1 MLTDWEGHKIRNWIA
16 LVTGVFLLAIS
27 VNWVYDPA
35 GMVTGGVTGLGI
47 SIKYLSGKF
56 LPFEIPVWL
65 TNLAFN
71 LPLLILAWKLLGKK
85 FILRTLVATGLL
97 SFFIYPLLFP
107 SPLSLFFSLPPRPS
121 PVV

>member
-56 LPFEIPVWL
+56 SSKNNSFS
-65 TNLAFN
+65 
-71 LPLLILAWKLLGKK
+71 
-85 FILRTLVATGLL
+85 ILRFLM
-97 SFFIYPLLFP
+97 
-107 SPLSLFFSLPPRPS
+107 
-121 PVV
+121 

>member
-47 SIKYLSGKF
+47 SIKYL
-56 LPFEIPVWL
+56 
-65 TNLAFN
+65 
-71 LPLLILAWKLLGKK
+71 
-85 FILRTLVATGLL
+85 
-97 SFFIYPLLFP
+97 
-107 SPLSLFFSLPPRPS
+107 
-121 PVV
+121 

>member
-71 LPLLILAWKLLGKK
+71 LPLLIARKK
-85 FILRTLVATGLL
+85 
-97 SFFIYPLLFP
+97 IYPAHPGGNGAALVFY
-107 SPLSLFFSLPPRPS
+107 LPDPICPGF
-121 PVV
+121 